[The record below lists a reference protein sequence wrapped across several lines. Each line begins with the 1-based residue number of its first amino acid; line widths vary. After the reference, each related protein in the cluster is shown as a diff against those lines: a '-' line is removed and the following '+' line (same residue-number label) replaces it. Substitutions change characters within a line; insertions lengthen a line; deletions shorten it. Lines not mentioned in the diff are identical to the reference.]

1 MLGLPSAQ
9 FVDHKESPLL
19 NGLEYDL
26 HLLFSRFLG
35 WLLLLFHTV
44 IVTGVSFRV
53 IMKRR
58 PIGVSLAWLAL
69 IYAIPFAGVGFYI
82 LFGEIKLGR
91 RRAERAQAMYR
102 PYAIWT
108 RQLARLFPQ
117 HCCEVGA
124 KALPLHDLIQS
135 RLGMPMLS
143 GNRMTLL
150 NKPESILREIVRDIR
165 QSSQSCY
172 LEFYI
177 WHPGGDADQVCEA
190 LIEVAER
197 GVDCRLLLDSV
208 GSKQF
213 FRSPWPKKLRK
224 AGVKL
229 VEVLPVGAWRI
240 LFQRQDLR
248 MHRKLVVIDDR
259 VGYTGSM
266 NMVDPRFFK
275 QNAGVG
281 QWVDIMIR
289 VQGPMVPLMWSIFVW
304 DWEME
309 TGERL
314 LDSLQHEP
322 EAWPQTNYRA
332 QLIPSGPFVGGD
344 CIQQSLLLAIYQAR
358 SHLVLTTPYFV
369 PDDPLAAALSSAA
382 ARGVQV
388 QLVLP
393 ARNDSIMANYACN
406 AFMEELLAA
415 GVEIY
420 RYDAG
425 LLHTKSVLVD
435 DDFALVGTVNLDRR
449 SLWLN
454 FEVTLLVDNPAFVAQ
469 MTRLVQGYMMEATP
483 MTLAKWQA
491 RPWYKKAMENIFYLF
506 SPLL

>member
-1 MLGLPSAQ
+1 
-9 FVDHKESPLL
+9 
-19 NGLEYDL
+19 
-26 HLLFSRFLG
+26 
-35 WLLLLFHTV
+35 
-44 IVTGVSFRV
+44 
-53 IMKRR
+53 
-58 PIGVSLAWLAL
+58 
-69 IYAIPFAGVGFYI
+69 
-82 LFGEIKLGR
+82 
-91 RRAERAQAMYR
+91 
-102 PYAIWT
+102 
-108 RQLARLFPQ
+108 
-117 HCCEVGA
+117 
-124 KALPLHDLIQS
+124 
-135 RLGMPMLS
+135 PMLS

-150 NKPESILREIVRDIR
+150 NKPDWILREIAQDIR
-165 QSSQSCY
+165 RSTLSCY

-177 WHPGGDADQVCEA
+177 WHPGGDADEVCEA
-190 LIEVAER
+190 LIEVAQR

-213 FRSPWPKKLRK
+213 FRSHWPKKLRK

-275 QNAGVG
+275 QDAGVG

-454 FEVTLLVDNPAFVAQ
+454 FEVTLLVDNPSFVAQ
-469 MTRLVQGYMMEATP
+469 MTRLVQGYMAEATP
-483 MTLAKWQA
+483 MTLAQWQA

>member
-1 MLGLPSAQ
+1 
-9 FVDHKESPLL
+9 VLL
-19 NGLEYDL
+19 
-26 HLLFSRFLG
+26 
-35 WLLLLFHTV
+35 
-44 IVTGVSFRV
+44 
-53 IMKRR
+53 
-58 PIGVSLAWLAL
+58 
-69 IYAIPFAGVGFYI
+69 
-82 LFGEIKLGR
+82 GEIKLGR
-91 RRAERAQAMYR
+91 RRAARAQAMYR

-124 KALPLHDLIQS
+124 KAEPLHDLIQS

-143 GNRMTLL
+143 GNQMTVL
-150 NKPESILREIVRDIR
+150 NKPDAILREFARDIR

-177 WHPGGDADQVCEA
+177 WYPGGDADDVGEA
-190 LIEVAER
+190 LIEVAQR
-197 GVDCRLLLDSV
+197 GVDCRVLLDSV
-208 GSKQF
+208 GSKAF
-213 FRSPWPKKLRK
+213 FKSAWPKKLRQ
-224 AGVKL
+224 AGVKV

-266 NMVDPRFFK
+266 NLVDPRFFK

-314 LDSLQHEP
+314 LDSLLHDP
-322 EAWPQTNYRA
+322 EVWPQTNYRA

-358 SHLVLTTPYFV
+358 NHLVLTTPYFV
-369 PDDPLAAALSSAA
+369 PDDPLAAALSAA
-382 ARGVQV
+382 AERGVKV

-393 ARNDSIMANYACN
+393 ERNDSLMANYACN
-406 AFMEELLAA
+406 AFMEELLRA

-435 DDFALVGTVNLDRR
+435 DDFVLVGTVNLDRR

-469 MTRLVQGYMMEATP
+469 MNQLVQGYMVEATP

>member
-1 MLGLPSAQ
+1 
-9 FVDHKESPLL
+9 
-19 NGLEYDL
+19 
-26 HLLFSRFLG
+26 
-35 WLLLLFHTV
+35 
-44 IVTGVSFRV
+44 
-53 IMKRR
+53 
-58 PIGVSLAWLAL
+58 
-69 IYAIPFAGVGFYI
+69 
-82 LFGEIKLGR
+82 
-91 RRAERAQAMYR
+91 MYR
-102 PYAIWT
+102 PYAIWI

-124 KALPLHDLIQS
+124 KAQPLHDLIQG
-135 RLGMPMLS
+135 RLAMPMLS

-150 NKPESILREIVRDIR
+150 NKPDWILREIAQDIR
-165 QSSQSCY
+165 RSTLSCY

-177 WHPGGDADQVCEA
+177 WHPGGDADEVCEA
-190 LIEVAER
+190 LIEVAQR

-213 FRSPWPKKLRK
+213 FRSHWPKKLRK

-275 QNAGVG
+275 QDAGVG

-289 VQGPMVPLMWSIFVW
+289 VQGPVVPLMWSTFVW

-358 SHLVLTTPYFV
+358 HHLVLTTPYFV

-382 ARGVQV
+382 ARGVLV

-393 ARNDSIMANYACN
+393 ARNDSLMANHASN
-406 AFMEELLAA
+406 SFMEDLLAA

-454 FEVTLLVDNPAFVAQ
+454 FEITLLIDNPVFVAEMNQ
-469 MTRLVQGYMMEATP
+469 LVQGYMLEATP
-483 MTLAKWQA
+483 MSLTRWRA
-491 RPWYKKAMENIFYLF
+491 RPWYKKLLENIFYLF

>member
-1 MLGLPSAQ
+1 V
-9 FVDHKESPLL
+9 F
-19 NGLEYDL
+19 NTLEYDL

-35 WLLLLFHTV
+35 LLLLLFHTV
-44 IVTGVSFRV
+44 IVAGVSLRV
-53 IMKRR
+53 VMKRR
-58 PIGVSLAWLAL
+58 PIGVSLAWLSL
-69 IYAIPFAGVGFYI
+69 IYAIPFAGVGFYV
-82 LFGEIKLGR
+82 LFGEVRLGK

-102 PYAIWT
+102 PYAKWI
-108 RQLARLFPQ
+108 RHLARLFPQ
-117 HCCEVGA
+117 HHCEVSE
-124 KALPLHDLIQS
+124 KAQPLHDLIQG
-135 RLGMPMLS
+135 RLAMPMLS
-143 GNRMTLL
+143 GNRMLL
-150 NKPESILREIVRDIR
+150 LHKPDWILREITKDIR

-177 WHPGGDADQVCEA
+177 WHPGGWADEVCEA
-190 LIEVAER
+190 LCEVAQR

-208 GSKQF
+208 GSKEF
-213 FRSPWPKKLRK
+213 FRSRWPKVLRQ

-240 LFQRQDLR
+240 PFQRQDLR
-248 MHRKLVVIDDR
+248 MHRKLVVIDDK

-266 NMVDPRFFK
+266 NLVDPRFFK
-275 QNAGVG
+275 QDAGIG

-289 VQGPMVPLMWSIFVW
+289 VQGPIVPLMWSIFVW

-309 TGERL
+309 TGDRL
-314 LDSLQHEP
+314 LDSLQHDP
-322 EAWPQTNYRA
+322 ESWPQNNYRA

-358 SHLVLTTPYFV
+358 NHLVLTTPYFV

-388 QLVLP
+388 QLILP
-393 ARNDSIMANYACN
+393 DRNDSLMANHACN
-406 AFMEELLAA
+406 AFMEELLEA

-454 FEVTLLVDNPAFVAQ
+454 FEVTLLVDNPEFVGQ
-469 MTRLVQGYMMEATP
+469 LSKLVEGYMQEATP
-483 MTLAKWQA
+483 MVLVDWRA
-491 RPWYKKAMENIFYLF
+491 RPWYKRVMENIFYLF

>member
-1 MLGLPSAQ
+1 
-9 FVDHKESPLL
+9 
-19 NGLEYDL
+19 
-26 HLLFSRFLG
+26 
-35 WLLLLFHTV
+35 
-44 IVTGVSFRV
+44 
-53 IMKRR
+53 
-58 PIGVSLAWLAL
+58 
-69 IYAIPFAGVGFYI
+69 PFAGVVFYV

-91 RRAERAQAMYR
+91 RRAARAQAMYR

-124 KALPLHDLIQS
+124 KAEPLHDLIQS

-143 GNRMTLL
+143 GNQMTVL
-150 NKPESILREIVRDIR
+150 NKPDAILREFARDIR

-177 WHPGGDADQVCEA
+177 WYPGGDADDVGEA
-190 LIEVAER
+190 LIEVAQR
-197 GVDCRLLLDSV
+197 GVDCRVLLDSV
-208 GSKQF
+208 GSKAF
-213 FRSPWPKKLRK
+213 FKSAWPKKLRQ
-224 AGVKL
+224 AGVKV

-266 NMVDPRFFK
+266 NLVDPRFFK

-314 LDSLQHEP
+314 LDSLLHDP
-322 EAWPQTNYRA
+322 EVWPQTNYRA

-369 PDDPLAAALSSAA
+369 PDDPLAAALSAA
-382 ARGVQV
+382 AERGVKV

-393 ARNDSIMANYACN
+393 ERNDSLMANYACN
-406 AFMEELLAA
+406 AFMEELLRA

-435 DDFALVGTVNLDRR
+435 DDFVLVGTVNLDRR

-469 MTRLVQGYMMEATP
+469 MNQLVQGYMVEATP

>member
-1 MLGLPSAQ
+1 MFTQ
-9 FVDHKESPLL
+9 
-19 NGLEYDL
+19 
-26 HLLFSRFLG
+26 FLG
-35 WLLLLFHTV
+35 WVVLIFHSV

-53 IMKRR
+53 VMKRR

-69 IYAIPFAGVGFYI
+69 IYAIPFAGVVFYV

-91 RRAERAQAMYR
+91 RRAARAQAMYR

-124 KALPLHDLIQS
+124 KAEPLHDLIQS

-143 GNRMTLL
+143 GNQMTVL
-150 NKPESILREIVRDIR
+150 NKPDAILREFARDIR

-177 WHPGGDADQVCEA
+177 WYPGGDADNVGEA
-190 LIEVAER
+190 LIEVAQR
-197 GVDCRLLLDSV
+197 GVDCRVLLDSV
-208 GSKQF
+208 GSKAF
-213 FRSPWPKKLRK
+213 FKSAWPKKLRQ
-224 AGVKL
+224 AGVKV

-266 NMVDPRFFK
+266 NLVDPRFFK

-314 LDSLQHEP
+314 LDSLLHDP
-322 EAWPQTNYRA
+322 EVWPQTNYRA

-369 PDDPLAAALSSAA
+369 PDDPLAAALSAA
-382 ARGVQV
+382 AERGVKV

-393 ARNDSIMANYACN
+393 ERNDSLMANYACN
-406 AFMEELLAA
+406 AFMEELLRA

-435 DDFALVGTVNLDRR
+435 DDFVLVGTVNLDRR

-469 MTRLVQGYMMEATP
+469 MNQLVQGYMVEATP

>member
-1 MLGLPSAQ
+1 MFTQ
-9 FVDHKESPLL
+9 
-19 NGLEYDL
+19 
-26 HLLFSRFLG
+26 FLG
-35 WLLLLFHTV
+35 WVVLIFHSV

-53 IMKRR
+53 VMKRR

-69 IYAIPFAGVGFYI
+69 IYAIPFAGVVFYV

-91 RRAERAQAMYR
+91 RRAARAQAMYR

-124 KALPLHDLIQS
+124 KAEPLHDLIQS

-143 GNRMTLL
+143 GNQMTVL
-150 NKPESILREIVRDIR
+150 NKPDAILREFARDIR

-177 WHPGGDADQVCEA
+177 WYPGGDADDVGEA
-190 LIEVAER
+190 LIEVAQR
-197 GVDCRLLLDSV
+197 GVDCRVLLDSV
-208 GSKQF
+208 GSKAF
-213 FRSPWPKKLRK
+213 FKSAWPKKLRQ
-224 AGVKL
+224 AGVKV

-266 NMVDPRFFK
+266 NLVDPRFFK

-314 LDSLQHEP
+314 LDSLLHDP
-322 EAWPQTNYRA
+322 EVWPQTNYRA

-369 PDDPLAAALSSAA
+369 
-382 ARGVQV
+382 
-388 QLVLP
+388 
-393 ARNDSIMANYACN
+393 
-406 AFMEELLAA
+406 
-415 GVEIY
+415 
-420 RYDAG
+420 
-425 LLHTKSVLVD
+425 
-435 DDFALVGTVNLDRR
+435 
-449 SLWLN
+449 
-454 FEVTLLVDNPAFVAQ
+454 
-469 MTRLVQGYMMEATP
+469 
-483 MTLAKWQA
+483 
-491 RPWYKKAMENIFYLF
+491 
-506 SPLL
+506 

>member
-1 MLGLPSAQ
+1 MI
-9 FVDHKESPLL
+9 
-19 NGLEYDL
+19 NGLEHDIQ
-26 HLLFSRFLG
+26 LLFSQFLG

-44 IVTGVSFRV
+44 IVTGVSLRV
-53 IMKRR
+53 VMKRR

-69 IYAIPFAGVGFYI
+69 IYAIPFAGVGFYV
-82 LFGEIKLGR
+82 LFGEIRLGR

-102 PYAIWT
+102 PYAIWI

-117 HCCEVGA
+117 HCCEVGE
-124 KALPLHDLIQS
+124 KAQPLHDLIQS
-135 RLGMPMLS
+135 RLAMPMLS

-150 NKPESILREIVRDIR
+150 SRPESILREIVRDIR

-177 WHPGGDADQVCEA
+177 WHPGGDADEVCEA
-190 LIEVAER
+190 LMEVAAR
-197 GVDCRLLLDSV
+197 GVDCRLLLDSM
-208 GSKQF
+208 GSKAF
-213 FRSPWPKKLRK
+213 FRSPWPKQLRK

-240 LFQRQDLR
+240 PFQRQDLR

-322 EAWPQTNYRA
+322 EAWPQSNYRA

-358 SHLVLTTPYFV
+358 HHLVLTTPYFV

-393 ARNDSIMANYACN
+393 ARNDSLMANHACN
-406 AFMEELLAA
+406 AFMEELLEA
-415 GVEIY
+415 GVEVY

-454 FEVTLLVDNPAFVAQ
+454 FEVTLLIDNPVFVAE
-469 MTRLVQGYMMEATP
+469 MTQLVQGYMIEATP
-483 MTLAKWQA
+483 MSLAKWRA
-491 RPWYKKAMENIFYLF
+491 RPWYKKVTENIFYLF

>member
-1 MLGLPSAQ
+1 M
-9 FVDHKESPLL
+9 
-19 NGLEYDL
+19 
-26 HLLFSRFLG
+26 
-35 WLLLLFHTV
+35 
-44 IVTGVSFRV
+44 SFRV
-53 IMKRR
+53 VMKRR

-69 IYAIPFAGVGFYI
+69 IYAIPFAGVVFYV

-91 RRAERAQAMYR
+91 RRAARAQAMYR

-124 KALPLHDLIQS
+124 KAEPLHDLIQS

-143 GNRMTLL
+143 GNQMTVL
-150 NKPESILREIVRDIR
+150 NKPDAILREFARDIR

-177 WHPGGDADQVCEA
+177 WYPGGDADDVGEA
-190 LIEVAER
+190 LIEVAQR
-197 GVDCRLLLDSV
+197 GVDCRVLLDSV
-208 GSKQF
+208 GSKAF
-213 FRSPWPKKLRK
+213 FKSAWPKKLRQ
-224 AGVKL
+224 AEVKV

-266 NMVDPRFFK
+266 NLVDPRFFK

-314 LDSLQHEP
+314 LDSLLHDP
-322 EAWPQTNYRA
+322 EVWPQTNYRA

-369 PDDPLAAALSSAA
+369 PDDPLAAALSAA
-382 ARGVQV
+382 AERGVKV

-393 ARNDSIMANYACN
+393 ERNDSLMANYACN
-406 AFMEELLAA
+406 AFMEELLRA

-435 DDFALVGTVNLDRR
+435 DDFVLVGTVNLDRR

-469 MTRLVQGYMMEATP
+469 MNQLVQGYMVEATP

>member
-1 MLGLPSAQ
+1 M
-9 FVDHKESPLL
+9 F
-19 NGLEYDL
+19 NGLEHDL
-26 HLLFSRFLG
+26 QLLFSRFLG

-53 IMKRR
+53 VMKRR

-69 IYAIPFAGVGFYI
+69 IYAIPFAGVGFYV

-102 PYAIWT
+102 PYAIWI

-124 KALPLHDLIQS
+124 KAQPLHDLIQG
-135 RLGMPMLS
+135 RLAMPMLS

-150 NKPESILREIVRDIR
+150 NKPDWILREIAQDIR
-165 QSSQSCY
+165 RSTLSCY

-177 WHPGGDADQVCEA
+177 WHPGGDADEVCEA
-190 LIEVAER
+190 LIEVAQR

-213 FRSPWPKKLRK
+213 FRSHWPKKLRK

-275 QNAGVG
+275 QDAGVG

-304 DWEME
+304 DWEM
-309 TGERL
+309 
-314 LDSLQHEP
+314 
-322 EAWPQTNYRA
+322 
-332 QLIPSGPFVGGD
+332 
-344 CIQQSLLLAIYQAR
+344 
-358 SHLVLTTPYFV
+358 
-369 PDDPLAAALSSAA
+369 
-382 ARGVQV
+382 
-388 QLVLP
+388 
-393 ARNDSIMANYACN
+393 
-406 AFMEELLAA
+406 
-415 GVEIY
+415 
-420 RYDAG
+420 
-425 LLHTKSVLVD
+425 
-435 DDFALVGTVNLDRR
+435 
-449 SLWLN
+449 
-454 FEVTLLVDNPAFVAQ
+454 
-469 MTRLVQGYMMEATP
+469 
-483 MTLAKWQA
+483 
-491 RPWYKKAMENIFYLF
+491 
-506 SPLL
+506 